1 MWRGLSTRRASGEAA
16 AMSANRSR
24 VIQGSFTA
32 RAPRLAP
39 RVAGTRTAVVQ
50 RHGASEIIPLDAAAL
65 NLGSSA
71 GRPMPAHVQRKME
84 ALFGEDFSDVRIHSG
99 PQAHAIGAIAFT
111 LGSSIYFAPG
121 HYSPDTPRGH
131 QLLGHELA
139 HVVQQRAGRVRNPHG
154 NGLAVVQ
161 DHALEAE
168 AERMGA
174 RAATFTPPTLH
185 STSRS

>member
-1 MWRGLSTRRASGEAA
+1 MP
-16 AMSANRSR
+16 ANL

-32 RAPRLAP
+32 RVPRLKP
-39 RVAGTRTAVVQ
+39 RVASPRTSAIQ
-50 RHGASEIIPLDAAAL
+50 RHGGAEIIPLDASAL
-65 NLGSSA
+65 NLASSA
-71 GRPMPAHVQRKME
+71 GRPLPAHVQRKME

-131 QLLGHELA
+131 QLLGHELT
-139 HVVQQRAGRVRNPHG
+139 HVVQQRAGRVRNPQG
-154 NGLAVVQ
+154 SGLAVVQ

-168 AERMGA
+168 AERMGT
-174 RAATFTPPTLH
+174 RAAAFTPQAPESPT
-185 STSRS
+185 SSDSRGT

>member
-1 MWRGLSTRRASGEAA
+1 MP
-16 AMSANRSR
+16 ANL

-39 RVAGTRTAVVQ
+39 RVGAVQASGVQ
-50 RHGASEIIPLDAAAL
+50 RHAGADIIPLDGAAL
-65 NLGSSA
+65 NLASSA
-71 GRPMPAHVQRKME
+71 GRPMPTHVQRKME

-99 PQAHAIGAIAFT
+99 PQAHAIGALAFT

-121 HYSPDTPRGH
+121 HYSPDTPRGQ
-131 QLLGHELA
+131 QLLGHELT
-139 HVVQQRAGRVRNPHG
+139 HVVQQRAGRVRNPQG
-154 NGLAVVQ
+154 GLAVVQ

-174 RAATFTPPTLH
+174 RAAVFTPATTGA
-185 STSRS
+185 TSRT

>member
-1 MWRGLSTRRASGEAA
+1 MAS
-16 AMSANRSR
+16 NL

-32 RAPRLAP
+32 RAPRLKP
-39 RVAGTRTAVVQ
+39 RVTGVRPTAIQSTTAQPAAVQ
-50 RHGASEIIPLDAAAL
+50 RHGGAEVIPLDAAAL
-65 NLGSSA
+65 NLASSA
-71 GRPMPAHVQRKME
+71 GRPMPAPVQRKME

-131 QLLGHELA
+131 QLLGHELT
-139 HVVQQRAGRVRNPHG
+139 HVVQQRAGRVRNPNG

-168 AERMGA
+168 AERMGT
-174 RAATFTPPTLH
+174 RAAMFTPAATPP
-185 STSRS
+185 SRT